1 VPQAPARGKTKI
13 YLVDRPGDQAQIR
26 VGHVGITR
34 KHEDWV
40 VARVL
45 SDVFGGGFNS
55 RLNDTIRVKKGLTYG
70 AGGGFSADR
79 FAGRFVVSTF
89 SKNSTVGQT
98 VQAILEEIE
107 RLEAEAPSE
116 QEEAF
121 SKSYLLGR
129 FAGSRETP
137 QDLVSELWS
146 LEAEGLPETWTQ
158 RYLDA
163 IATVDSAQMNAAA
176 KRLVH
181 EDELVI
187 VVVGSAKALGKQLK
201 KLGPVEV
208 IDPNADRKGD
218 GPAKADAGKGEP
230 AKAEKGTAKAGAEQV
245 PSKAEKGTAKAGA
258 EQVPSKAEKAPK

>member
-1 VPQAPARGKTKI
+1 M
-13 YLVDRPGDQAQIR
+13 
-26 VGHVGITR
+26 
-34 KHEDWV
+34 

-89 SKNSTVGQT
+89 SKNATVAET
-98 VQAILEEIE
+98 VKTILEEVD
-107 RLEAEAPSE
+107 RLEKEAPSE

-137 QDLVSELWS
+137 QDLVGELWS
-146 LEAEGLPETWTQ
+146 LEYEGLPETWTQ
-158 RYLDA
+158 GYLDA
-163 IATVDSAQMNAAA
+163 IAKVDSAQMNAAA

-181 EDELVI
+181 EKELVI
-187 VVVGSAKALGKQLK
+187 VVVGPAKTLRKGLEKIA
-201 KLGPVEV
+201 PVEV
-208 IDPNADRKGD
+208 IDPTALAKEKVS
-218 GPAKADAGKGEP
+218 ASKADAAGNATGKDEPPAKKEP
-230 AKAEKGTAKAGAEQV
+230 AKAPAGPEKGTAKAGDA
-245 PSKAEKGTAKAGA
+245 PK
-258 EQVPSKAEKAPK
+258 EKAAGR